1 MSEDV
6 AVMLRRI
13 ARRVLPGGRFALP
26 LEEKFISA
34 TLLLVGVIML
44 MLLGG
49 TLSVL
54 SRQLMYDRGALFLT
68 TVALQIATA
77 VAYMSLILVQWFLV
91 RRLVISPVKEFLAAS
106 REIADGNLKRR
117 VTIDSGDEMGMLAR
131 TFNEMTEKL
140 AGLIASL
147 SELKQFN
154 EEILQSI
161 GSGVIVVRND
171 STVATVNS
179 AAARIL
185 GVCTEGSLGKL
196 LEQVE
201 IDERLRDIIL
211 DALRYR
217 KTVRRIEI
225 RVARTDGRKVD
236 LGIAVSNLLDG
247 AGWFK
252 GIIVL
257 FTDLTETK
265 RLQRDVELNR
275 QMAAL
280 GELTAGVVHEL
291 RNPLAAIS
299 GMAELLLREMDEDGF
314 QKQRLAHILEEV
326 SLLDQTV
333 SRFLAFARPF
343 ELDLKEVDCRA
354 VVRRA
359 LGLCS
364 PRMNEKRIRIATFFD
379 DAVKPVR
386 GDFDKLTQA
395 LLNLLNNAADAAPDG
410 GTVRIAISSSYSDD
424 TEQQETVLW
433 VSDNGPGVREEDADK
448 IFKPFFT
455 QKDSGTG
462 LGLAIVHR
470 IVTAHGGTIK
480 LENGRGKGAA
490 FKIAL
495 PVESA
500 GD

>member
-1 MSEDV
+1 
-6 AVMLRRI
+6 
-13 ARRVLPGGRFALP
+13 LP

-34 TLLLVGVIML
+34 TLFLVGVIML

-54 SRQLMYDRGALFLT
+54 SRQLMYDREALFLT

-77 VAYMSLILVQWFLV
+77 VAYISLIFVQWFLL
-91 RRLVISPVKEFLAAS
+91 RRLVISPVREFLSAS

-117 VTIDSGDEMGMLAR
+117 VSIESGDEMGTLAV

-154 EEILQSI
+154 EEILQSM

-179 AAARIL
+179 AAERIL
-185 GVCTEGSLGKL
+185 GVCAGESLGKL

-201 IDERLRDIIL
+201 MDERLRDIIL

-225 RVARTDGRKVD
+225 RVGRKDGRKVD
-236 LGIAVSNLLDG
+236 LGVGVSNLLDG

-265 RLQRDVELNR
+265 RLQRDVELTR
-275 QMAAL
+275 QSAAL

-299 GMAELLLREMDEDGF
+299 GMAELLLREMDGQSL

-343 ELDLKEVDCRA
+343 ELDLKEVDCGA

-359 LGLCS
+359 LALCS
-364 PRMNEKRIRIATFFD
+364 PRISGKRIRVTTFLD
-379 DAVKPVR
+379 DGVKPIR
-386 GDFDKLTQA
+386 ADFDKLTQA
-395 LLNLLNNAADAAPDG
+395 LMNLLNNAADAAPDG
-410 GTVRIAISSSYSDD
+410 GSVRIAISSGYSEVL
-424 TEQQETVLW
+424 EQQETVFW
-433 VSDNGPGVREEDADK
+433 ISDNGPGVREEDADN

-455 QKDSGTG
+455 QKDDGTG

-480 LENGRGKGAA
+480 LENGRGQGAT
-490 FKIAL
+490 FRIAL
-495 PVESA
+495 PVVSA
-500 GD
+500 SD